1 MKRKVKSLIFYLLCA
16 ILIFSCTACHLGGKT
31 TANLVSVREESV
43 VMSIQETDGEANAF
57 NALESLKEQGKI
69 TFEFVDSTYGAYVTS
84 INGKAEMVISSTLN
98 SSEGYTWSF
107 YTSDMEYA
115 YDYQSI
121 EIDGRVCGLSSLG
134 ASSLIVKEGELYV
147 WVYEY
152 YSYEW

>member
-1 MKRKVKSLIFYLLCA
+1 M
-16 ILIFSCTACHLGGKT
+16 
-31 TANLVSVREESV
+31 
-43 VMSIQETDGEANAF
+43 
-57 NALESLKEQGKI
+57 
-69 TFEFVDSTYGAYVTS
+69 DSTYGAYITS
-84 INGKAEMVISSTLN
+84 INGKAETVISSTLN

-115 YDYQSI
+115 YGDPSI

-152 YSYEW
+152 YSYVW